1 MPLSPEELENLFSK
15 VDLTGI
21 VNWSVQEQKEVRDLI
36 TEFGFLFALDDL
48 DLVKTSVG
56 KHTMKLTNPT
66 PFNERYRQILPD
78 KFEEMKKHLQEMLEI
93 GSIRKSCSPLASAV
107 VLVLP
112 NESMCMDCRLRMGS
126 Y

>member
-1 MPLSPEELENLFSK
+1 MGKLTFQKNVPLSPEELEKLFNK

-21 VNWSVQEQKEVRDLI
+21 INWSVQEQKEVRDLI

-48 DLVKTSVG
+48 DLGKTSVG

-78 KFEEMKKHLQEMLEI
+78 QFEEMKKHLQEMLEI
-93 GSIRKSCSPLASAV
+93 GAIRKSCSPLAHAV
-107 VLVLP
+107 VLV
-112 NESMCMDCRLRMGS
+112 
-126 Y
+126 

>member
-1 MPLSPEELENLFSK
+1 MPLSPEELEKLFSK
-15 VDLTGI
+15 VDLIGI

-48 DLVKTSVG
+48 DLGKTSVV

-78 KFEEMKKHLQEMLEI
+78 QFEEMKKHLQEMLEI
-93 GSIRKSCSPLASAV
+93 GAIRKSCSPLASAV
-107 VLVLP
+107 VLV
-112 NESMCMDCRLRMGS
+112 
-126 Y
+126 